1 MNYKSVYWE
10 LKLVFICLIK
20 DILFILLFLKNK
32 IFGRIILNIY
42 ISIINSDFLIVIIV
56 YYSIVNIDLF
66 VF

>member
-32 IFGRIILNIY
+32 ICGRIILNIY

-56 YYSIVNIDLF
+56 YYSIVNID
-66 VF
+66 